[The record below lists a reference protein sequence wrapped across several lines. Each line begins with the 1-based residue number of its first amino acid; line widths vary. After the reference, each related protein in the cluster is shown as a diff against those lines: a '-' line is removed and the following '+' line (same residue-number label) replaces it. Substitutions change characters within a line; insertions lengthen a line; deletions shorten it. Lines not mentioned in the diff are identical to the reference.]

1 MRATIFMLL
10 SLCSAVQFYAQVTY
24 TVKELPFEPEMLRI
38 SWKSDTAAKARF
50 DSIALSIAAVLEN
63 AYVTYRLGKC
73 LNKGLEITYYAAEIV
88 RSPKEMKK
96 AVQEDHQKSG
106 AAKLYKGLGEEKEQ
120 RQFLAEKRVRN
131 YANMLIAEITRKS
144 LVQKGDLKAESF
156 IGREL
161 MKSLI
166 LKIEYC
172 SGCEDYIV
180 IKSNFDSIYLKSPQ
194 QIDYWP
200 DAIFPQELVLK
211 DVDSYA
217 LNTLTP
223 EEMELY
229 HLIMDYR
236 RSRGLPDIPISQSL
250 NIVAKTHARDISFNG
265 PYKEPCNLHSWSD
278 SRPDLWEGCCYTD
291 DHKYAHCVWKK
302 PSELSN
308 YKGAGYE
315 IAFWITPVQCRA
327 IDALRGWQ
335 GSPPHNACMINRGI
349 WRDVTWNAVG
359 IGIYRGF
366 ACVWFGKEKDE
377 FEYEDRFLDLSK
389 KISAAK

>member
-1 MRATIFMLL
+1 
-10 SLCSAVQFYAQVTY
+10 
-24 TVKELPFEPEMLRI
+24 
-38 SWKSDTAAKARF
+38 
-50 DSIALSIAAVLEN
+50 
-63 AYVTYRLGKC
+63 
-73 LNKGLEITYYAAEIV
+73 
-88 RSPKEMKK
+88 MKK